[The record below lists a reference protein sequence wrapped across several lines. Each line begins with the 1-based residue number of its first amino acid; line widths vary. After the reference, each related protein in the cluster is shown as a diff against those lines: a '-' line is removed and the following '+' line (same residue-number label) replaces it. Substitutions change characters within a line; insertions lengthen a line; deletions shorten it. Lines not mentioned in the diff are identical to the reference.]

1 MIAHWVAIW
10 IGRFSYPAV
19 FLLLLSAGLGVPIS
33 EDLVVLTGG
42 TVIARTHGS
51 LVLMI
56 AVVYL
61 GKLSGDFCLFRI
73 GWRLGPH
80 AVESRHFKRMLTPDR
95 VAKVDRFFGRYGV
108 GAVILARFLPGLRAP
123 TYLVAGISRFSPW
136 KFVAADGLAALVSAP
151 LVTWLGYHFGDR
163 ALEWMEHSGR
173 WMALA
178 GGAVVLAALAVG
190 IWWHRRK
197 RPRASLT
204 RPPAGITE
212 PPREK

>member
-51 LVLMI
+51 LALMV

-73 GWRLGPH
+73 GWRLGPR
-80 AVESRHFKRMLTPDR
+80 AVQSKHFKKMLTPER
-95 VAKVDRFFGRYGV
+95 VAKVDHFFGRYGV

-123 TYLVAGISRFSPW
+123 TYLIAGISRFSAW
-136 KFVAADGLAALVSAP
+136 RFVAADGLAALVSAP
-151 LVTWLGYHFGDR
+151 LVTWLGYHFGNR

-173 WMALA
+173 WVGLGA
-178 GGAVVLAALAVG
+178 GAVVLVGVG
-190 IWWHRRK
+190 IFVWRRHR
-197 RPRASLT
+197 
-204 RPPAGITE
+204 PAGITE
-212 PPREK
+212 PRREK